1 MERRF
6 SGAPFFVP
14 KPNNSSLNAPGVG
27 YPYPLLKRW
36 LKIFPGGTTLA
47 YLIFAV
53 VMATALIGY
62 LSMRMKTPN
71 DPAKSVDSFQR
82 AIKALAPE
90 GEGKGPKS

>member
-1 MERRF
+1 M
-6 SGAPFFVP
+6 
-14 KPNNSSLNAPGVG
+14 
-27 YPYPLLKRW
+27 
-36 LKIFPGGTTLA
+36 A

-90 GEGKGPKS
+90 ADEPKDRKAS

>member
-1 MERRF
+1 VLL
-6 SGAPFFVP
+6 FFVP
-14 KPNNSSLNAPGVG
+14 RLNNGSLNLVGVG

-36 LKIFPGGTTLA
+36 PKRLSRRNTLA

-90 GEGKGPKS
+90 REGKGPKS

>member
-1 MERRF
+1 MLL
-6 SGAPFFVP
+6 FFVP
-14 KPNNSSLNAPGVG
+14 RPNKLPRFRRGFG
-27 YPYPLLKRW
+27 YPYALLTPCYLR
-36 LKIFPGGTTLA
+36 LSRRYALA

-90 GEGKGPKS
+90 ADEPKDRKAS

>member
-1 MERRF
+1 MPLNF
-6 SGAPFFVP
+6 GPSVTLIAYSSAGP
-14 KPNNSSLNAPGVG
+14 KT
-27 YPYPLLKRW
+27 
-36 LKIFPGGTTLA
+36 FPEDTLA

-71 DPAKSVDSFQR
+71 DPAKSVDSFRR

-90 GEGKGPKS
+90 ADEDKDRKAS

>member
-1 MERRF
+1 MVRLISGPSVTLIAYSSAGLRTFRR
-6 SGAPFFVP
+6 
-14 KPNNSSLNAPGVG
+14 N
-27 YPYPLLKRW
+27 
-36 LKIFPGGTTLA
+36 TLA

-82 AIKALAPE
+82 AIKALAPRADE
-90 GEGKGPKS
+90 NKDRKAS

>member
-1 MERRF
+1 M
-6 SGAPFFVP
+6 
-14 KPNNSSLNAPGVG
+14 
-27 YPYPLLKRW
+27 
-36 LKIFPGGTTLA
+36 A

-62 LSMRMKTPN
+62 LSIRWRTPD

-90 GEGKGPKS
+90 GEGESPKG